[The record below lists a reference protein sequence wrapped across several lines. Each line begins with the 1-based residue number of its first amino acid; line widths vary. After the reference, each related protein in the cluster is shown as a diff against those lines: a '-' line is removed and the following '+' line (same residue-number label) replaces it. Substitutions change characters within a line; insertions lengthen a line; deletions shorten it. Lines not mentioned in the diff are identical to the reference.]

1 MMLARSS
8 LALALGLSF
17 VLATTGLGEA
27 ARGPDATPVGLG
39 TFAVAVGFL
48 VFLSIV
54 YSVKRA
60 LGLVKPP
67 PPPEEAGAGG
77 HH

>member
-1 MMLARSS
+1 MLARFS
-8 LALALGLSF
+8 LALALGLSL

-27 ARGPDATPVGLG
+27 ARGPDATAVGLG

-48 VFLSIV
+48 AFLSIV

-67 PPPEEAGAGG
+67 PPPEDAGAVG

>member
-1 MMLARSS
+1 MLARSS
-8 LALALGLSF
+8 LALALGLSL
-17 VLATTGLGEA
+17 VLATTGFGEA
-27 ARGPDATPVGLG
+27 AKGPDATAVGLG

-48 VFLSIV
+48 AFLSIV

-67 PPPEEAGAGG
+67 PPPEDAGAGG

>member
-1 MMLARSS
+1 MLARFSLS
-8 LALALGLSF
+8 LALALSLVFASTGLSE
-17 VLATTGLGEA
+17 G

-48 VFLSIV
+48 AFLSIV
-54 YSVKRA
+54 YSLKRA
-60 LGLVKPP
+60 LVLVKPP
-67 PPPEEAGAGG
+67 PPPEDAGAGG

>member
-1 MMLARSS
+1 MLARLS
-8 LALALGLSF
+8 LALALGFSL

-27 ARGPDATPVGLG
+27 ARGPDATAVGLG
-39 TFAVAVGFL
+39 TFAVVVGFL
-48 VFLSIV
+48 VFLSLV

-60 LGLVKPP
+60 LGLVKLP
-67 PPPEEAGAGG
+67 PPPEDAGAG